1 MHRTVH
7 VLLLLGCTKAFA
19 PAAPRPH
26 APSLKAQWWDED
38 STASGDAKAAAAPT
52 ATGASHS
59 IKAGDHLRLHYAL
72 STTSGKALDA
82 AELTF
87 DAGEVDLVVD
97 RGGFLPA
104 LHQALNGAALTVG
117 APETLTLTKPFGE
130 RDAKLGPVTVPAASA
145 PKGMKPGDLVGL
157 SNGARAR
164 VRSIIGDKVVI
175 DANHVYAGQDLA
187 LTVTLKEPPNARE
200 LHEATFAGGCF
211 WGVELA
217 YQREPGV
224 VCTQVG
230 YAQGDD
236 PAPTYEAVCAGVT
249 GHTEAVRVRYDPT
262 IVTYERLCEL
272 LLDRLGENRYALNR
286 VGGDQGTQY
295 RHGLYYADG
304 AQRRT
309 AEAVLARE
317 QQRDAD
323 RPIATAVEEVA
334 AYHPAEAY
342 HQQYLEKGGQSAK
355 KSDAAEIRCYG

>member
-1 MHRTVH
+1 MHHT
-7 VLLLLGCTKAFA
+7 VLLLLGCTNAFA
-19 PAAPRPH
+19 PAAPRPR
-26 APSLKAQWWDED
+26 APGLKTQWWDED
-38 STASGDAKAAAAPT
+38 GTASGDASAAAAPT
-52 ATGASHS
+52 ATGASHA
-59 IKAGDHLRLHYAL
+59 IKAGDHLRLNYAL

-82 AELTF
+82 FELTF
-87 DAGEVDLVVD
+87 DTGEVVVVVD

-104 LHQALNGAALTVG
+104 LHQALNGASLTVG
-117 APETLTLTKPFGE
+117 APETLTLTTPFGE
-130 RDAKLGPVTVPAASA
+130 RDAQLGPVTVPAASA
-145 PKGMKPGDLVGL
+145 PKGTKPGDLVGL

-187 LTVTLKEPPNARE
+187 LTVTLKEPPNGRPLE
-200 LHEATFAGGCF
+200 QATFAGGCF

-224 VCTQVG
+224 ICTQVG

-249 GHTEAVRVRYDPT
+249 GHTEAVRVRYDPSR
-262 IVTYERLCEL
+262 VSYERLCDL

-295 RHGLYYADG
+295 RHGIYFADD
-304 AQRRT
+304 AQRRV
-309 AEAVLARE
+309 AEAVIARE
-317 QQRDAD
+317 QERDAA
-323 RPIATAVEEVA
+323 RPIATAVEAVA

-342 HQQYLEKGGQSAK
+342 HQQYLEKGGQSAR